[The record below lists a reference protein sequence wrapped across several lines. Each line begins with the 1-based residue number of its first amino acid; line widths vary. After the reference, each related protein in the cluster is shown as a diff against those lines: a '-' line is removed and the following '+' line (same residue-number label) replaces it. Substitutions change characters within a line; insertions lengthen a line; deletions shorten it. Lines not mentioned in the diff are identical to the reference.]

1 MTGRLGPV
9 VASAIHDGHEVRDE
23 VSRLLALD
31 ASTRRRE
38 EDPYTSCF
46 TRVGDW
52 RVVVHRSRFE
62 VDLNRPR
69 PRAVYRRPEDAWGL
83 EVWRHCLPPGVV
95 SESLEIYDAFY
106 EQIGGVLALL
116 AARHGRIVVLDIHS
130 YNHRRDD
137 PDRAADPDGNPD
149 VNVGTSNMNRRRW
162 AGVVGGF
169 IADVARGT
177 VLGRRLSVA
186 ENVRFQGGHMVQ
198 WIHDRFPDSVCALAV
213 EVKKV
218 FMDEWTGRCHP
229 EAIADIGRALAG
241 AIPGLRREL
250 ECP

>member
-1 MTGRLGPV
+1 MTGRLGPI
-9 VASAIHDGHEVRDE
+9 VATAIHDGHDVRREVARE
-23 VSRLLALD
+23 LALD

-38 EDPYTSCF
+38 EDPYTACF
-46 TRVGDW
+46 TRVGDA

-69 PRAVYRRPEDAWGL
+69 SKAVYRRPEDAWGL
-83 EVWRHCLPPGVV
+83 EVWRRCLPPAIVAG
-95 SESLEIYDAFY
+95 SLSIYDAFY
-106 EQIGGVLALL
+106 EQVGGLL
-116 AARHGRIVVLDIHS
+116 GLVTGRHGRIVVLDLHS

-137 PDRAADPDGNPD
+137 PGRAADPDDNPD
-149 VNVGTSNMNRRRW
+149 INVGTSNMDRRRW

-177 VLGRRLSVA
+177 VRGRRLSVG

-198 WIHDRFPDSVCALAV
+198 WMHDRFPDSVCALAV

-218 FMDEWTGRCHP
+218 FMDEWTGRCDP
-229 EAIADIGRALAG
+229 EAIADVGRALAG

-250 ECP
+250 ECL